1 MVIVDELTWM
11 VITTITLKNDLVNV
25 YHNVYHISCPTSVAT
40 EEKNESKHLNVLPN
54 FKELWVYI
62 KDFVVPESNVSKEKN
77 TKV

>member
-1 MVIVDELTWM
+1 M
-11 VITTITLKNDLVNV
+11 
-25 YHNVYHISCPTSVAT
+25 AT

-77 TKV
+77 TQV